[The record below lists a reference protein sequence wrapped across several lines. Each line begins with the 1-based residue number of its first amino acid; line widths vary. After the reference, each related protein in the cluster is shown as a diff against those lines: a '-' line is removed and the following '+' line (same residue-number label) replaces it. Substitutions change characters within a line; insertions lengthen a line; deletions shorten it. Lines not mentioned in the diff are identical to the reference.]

1 MYLSK
6 DRYDCD
12 KRGQNV
18 AILITYIGMN
28 IVLSAFLERAS
39 KRTAYI
45 FHAVLFFFTFSLLL
59 IVTDNGVTRQTV
71 VELIGEDT
79 FNAVTTVVLGTRL
92 SVMLPLLVVEVA
104 LVLQTLLVALFTV
117 QRIVTYLGGSKR
129 KAYERLSAT
138 RPTPPRW
145 QSDGVIDQQRLYALL
160 QVMLC

>member
-1 MYLSK
+1 M
-6 DRYDCD
+6 
-12 KRGQNV
+12 

-28 IVLSAFLERAS
+28 IVLSAFLERRC

-45 FHAVLFFFTFSLLL
+45 FHAVLFFFTFGLLL
-59 IVTDNGVTRQTV
+59 LVTDNGVTRQTV

-104 LVLQTLLVALFTV
+104 LVLQTLLVAMFTV
-117 QRIVTYLGGSKR
+117 QHIVDVNLGGSNR
-129 KAYERLSAT
+129 KADERLTAT
-138 RPTPPRW
+138 RPTPPPW
-145 QSDGVIDQQRLYALL
+145 QSNGTIDGRRIYALL

>member
-12 KRGQNV
+12 KRGPNV

-45 FHAVLFFFTFSLLL
+45 FHAVLFFFTFGLLL
-59 IVTDNGVTRQTV
+59 LVTDNGVTRQTV

-92 SVMLPLLVVEVA
+92 SVM
-104 LVLQTLLVALFTV
+104 
-117 QRIVTYLGGSKR
+117 
-129 KAYERLSAT
+129 
-138 RPTPPRW
+138 
-145 QSDGVIDQQRLYALL
+145 
-160 QVMLC
+160 

>member
-1 MYLSK
+1 M
-6 DRYDCD
+6 
-12 KRGQNV
+12 

-45 FHAVLFFFTFSLLL
+45 FHAVLFFFTFGLLL
-59 IVTDNGVTRQTV
+59 LVTDNGVTRQTV

-79 FNAVTTVVLGTRL
+79 FNAVTTVVFGTRL

-104 LVLQTLLVALFTV
+104 LVLQTLLVAMFTV
-117 QRIVTYLGGSKR
+117 QHIVDVYLGGSKR
-129 KAYERLSAT
+129 KAYERLTAT
-138 RPTPPRW
+138 RPTPPRG